1 MKFLGKTL
9 LTLLLLFALSIVLCY
24 AVLQTSWA
32 AGWLSRWVSNN
43 SGYHLSLRGIDHR
56 WSQPGQI
63 SFSDVTLARADQ
75 PPFLTAQQV
84 IFGLSWRQLTDPKR
98 FLSLQLQNGSL
109 TLNNSTPSLPLQAD
123 TLQLTDMTLNTTV
136 ESKNATSQW
145 KIAGQHVNGG

>member
-1 MKFLGKTL
+1 MPI
-9 LTLLLLFALSIVLCY
+9 SPVPNR
-24 AVLQTSWA
+24 S
-32 AGWLSRWVSNN
+32 AG
-43 SGYHLSLRGIDHR
+43 H
-56 WSQPGQI
+56 
-63 SFSDVTLARADQ
+63 
-75 PPFLTAQQV
+75 
-84 IFGLSWRQLTDPKR
+84 FGLSWRQLTDPKH